1 MSNNFF
7 PSLICFI
14 ADADAVDTGSER
26 FESNSIETVD
36 TIADDF
42 PSDISAKGQEKIQQN
57 FRGHKFPKQTDGRSF
72 QPTWIDKYSW
82 IEYSIQQDRVY
93 CYSCRQFAVNK
104 PNDVFITGYNGW
116 KR

>member
-1 MSNNFF
+1 MLSFIVLFFLCMSNNFF

-57 FRGHKFPKQTDGRSF
+57 FDTNFPNKQMDDPFSQHGSINIRGLNIR
-72 QPTWIDKYSW
+72 YSKTEC
-82 IEYSIQQDRVY
+82 IVIHV
-93 CYSCRQFAVNK
+93 VNLL
-104 PNDVFITGYNGW
+104 
-116 KR
+116 